1 MAKRKK
7 KSAKNKT
14 KSTTKT
20 QSSDN
25 SSKNT
30 KPAPLFDGLDNGKRI
45 LIITMT
51 IIAWFFIS
59 ICLINI
65 PDQMKINTG
74 YLMAIVGA
82 IYIISV
88 GSTCSAY
95 INGTY
100 KGDIESLRNLVATT
114 QVSSFGFIGA
124 CLYLLYDK
132 YTKLEFTFDTLLGND
147 WKEIGISLL
156 KWIALGV
163 YISMMIIVLWI

>member
-59 ICLINI
+59 ICLKNI

-74 YLMAIVGA
+74 YSIAAVGL
-82 IYIISV
+82 IYIFNV
-88 GSTCSAY
+88 GYVCSAY
-95 INGTY
+95 INGKY

-124 CLYLLYDK
+124 CLYLLNDE
-132 YTKLEFTFDTLLGND
+132 YTKLEFTFDSLLGNASLD
-147 WKEIGISLL
+147 IFISMS